1 MSNQPSDAPGQRAEP
16 LPELYREGFYQ
27 AIAGRRDMREF
38 LPDPI
43 PQDVLARILMA
54 AHQAGSVGFMQPW
67 NFIVVQD
74 PHTRQTI
81 RQHVEAERVAAAEG
95 FEEPRREKYLSLK
108 LEGIVEAPLNICVTC
123 DPSRFGPEV
132 IGRHT
137 IRETDVYSTCAAVQ
151 NLWLAARAEGI
162 GVGWVSILQPEF
174 LRAVLKIPDA
184 IVPVA
189 YLCVGY
195 VRAFPQR
202 PQLETAGWLP
212 RVPLEQLV
220 FGEQFGQAA
229 PPELQEALHGQET
242 RPLSPAQA
250 AGKRPKGR
258 GLVVLYTGEG
268 KGKTTAALGLMA
280 RCLGRGY
287 PVGVVQFIKGKWKT
301 GERLFAESHP
311 HLTFHVM
318 GLGFTWESADL
329 EQDRRAA
336 AAAWQQSKEMIQ
348 SGDHFVVI
356 LDEITYAINYGF
368 IELRDVLETLK
379 NRPAG
384 LHVVLTGRDAPPELI
399 EAADMASEMRKIKH
413 PFDQGIRAQMG
424 IDF

>member
-1 MSNQPSDAPGQRAEP
+1 M
-16 LPELYREGFYQ
+16 
-27 AIAGRRDMREF
+27 
-38 LPDPI
+38 
-43 PQDVLARILMA
+43 
-54 AHQAGSVGFMQPW
+54 
-67 NFIVVQD
+67 
-74 PHTRQTI
+74 
-81 RQHVEAERVAAAEG
+81 
-95 FEEPRREKYLSLK
+95 
-108 LEGIVEAPLNICVTC
+108 
-123 DPSRFGPEV
+123 

-137 IRETDVYSTCAAVQ
+137 IRETDVYSACAAVQ

-174 LRAVLKIPDA
+174 LRAVLKIPEA

-195 VRAFPQR
+195 VREFPPR

-220 FGEQFGQAA
+220 FGEQFGQSA
-229 PPELQEALHGQET
+229 PPELQDALHGQET
-242 RPLSPAQA
+242 QPLSLAQA
-250 AGKRPKGR
+250 AGKRPKGK

-311 HLTFHVM
+311 RLTFHVM
-318 GLGFTWESADL
+318 GRGFTWESDDL

-336 AAAWQQSKEMIQ
+336 AAAWQQSKEMIR
-348 SGDHFVVI
+348 SGDYFVVI
-356 LDEITYAINYGF
+356 LDEITYAVNYSF
-368 IELRDVLETLK
+368 IELAGRAGHAQK
-379 NRPAG
+379 PPGRPARGAHRPRRPAG
-384 LHVVLTGRDAPPELI
+384 ADRSVRHGFRDAQ
-399 EAADMASEMRKIKH
+399 AQASVR
-413 PFDQGIRAQMG
+413 PGDQGPDGHRFLKACSFHAPCTDRCRLFHPTGNQVRAG
-424 IDF
+424 